1 MPRPS
6 RKQRSGHSC
15 FYAVFSHRFTICRVD
30 MSISFSPHIK
40 KAVCP
45 IMENEIIKSCL
56 FAKKDRTLLYVL
68 NFYRISNTIKRGS
81 FTIKFIPKFF
91 FLVKEQVTKFFEIFK
106 LNLSNHSYIL
116 TSNIFYI

>member
-1 MPRPS
+1 MPRSS
-6 RKQRSGHSC
+6 RKQRAGHSC

-56 FAKKDRTLLYVL
+56 CKERQDFTL
-68 NFYRISNTIKRGS
+68 R
-81 FTIKFIPKFF
+81 IKF
-91 FLVKEQVTKFFEIFK
+91 
-106 LNLSNHSYIL
+106 LSNIKYDQERFLHYKIYSQIL
-116 TSNIFYI
+116 FSGQRTSNKVL